1 MPGLHLHASA
11 ARGFESPT
19 LGELAYRADGS
30 GGFNTTLLP
39 QKSRQIELGA
49 KWRSAA
55 CRSTRCCFASRSR
68 TRSAWPPMPA
78 AARHT
83 RTSAAPSATAPN
95 WRWRWRFAPTWRTQL
110 ALTLLDATY
119 RDGFLAC
126 AGVPCTAPTVPVPAG
141 NRIVGTQRG
150 NAFAELVWQPAGA
163 TELALEAR
171 AASATAA
178 NDTNTQFA
186 PGYALINLRASQRYP
201 LGDGM
206 ALELLARLD
215 NVTDRV
221 YAGSVIVNDANG
233 RFFETGAPRSALLAL
248 RCLARSEPTWA
259 GSRRPC
265 PE

>member
-1 MPGLHLHASA
+1 
-11 ARGFESPT
+11 
-19 LGELAYRADGS
+19 
-30 GGFNTTLLP
+30 
-39 QKSRQIELGA
+39 
-49 KWRSAA
+49 
-55 CRSTRCCFASRSR
+55 
-68 TRSAWPPMPA
+68 
-78 AARHT
+78 
-83 RTSAAPSATAPN
+83 
-95 WRWRWRFAPTWRTQL
+95 L

-141 NRIVGTQRG
+141 NRIAGTQRG

-221 YAGSVIVNDANG
+221 YSGSVIVNDANG
-233 RFFETGAPRSALLAL
+233 RYFETGAPRSALLSL
-248 RCLARSEPTWA
+248 RL
-259 GSRRPC
+259 SRAF
-265 PE
+265 